1 MASSV
6 TKKTERR
13 RLPARAQHA
22 FNCAEYEK
30 QIALLLRDL
39 AEAKYEL
46 ARRDTRDARASAPS
60 PSAMI
65 H

>member
-1 MASSV
+1 MRLSGNCESNYAP
-6 TKKTERR
+6 RR
-13 RLPARAQHA
+13 RRNA

-30 QIALLLRDL
+30 QIALLMRDL

-46 ARRDTRDARASAPS
+46 ARRDTCDALASAPS

>member
-39 AEAKYEL
+39 AEAKYGL
-46 ARRDTRDARASAPS
+46 ARRDALASAPS